1 MSCRKK
7 DYLKTGKI
15 LHKTSKIIYK
25 SSESYEKLLTRG
37 NKGWIDQKHLPT
49 LATEICKCLSD
60 INPDFMKPYFRVK
73 EMHYNLRNG
82 YALKLPSANSMY
94 YEINSVLFGACLL
107 WNWLPLSEKQS
118 QSLLEFKSKMKTL
131 RNIVCTCT
139 ICRTWFCNYVYVWI
153 NIIVIMISIMVQGW
167 FLSAWAI

>member
-1 MSCRKK
+1 
-7 DYLKTGKI
+7 
-15 LHKTSKIIYK
+15 
-25 SSESYEKLLTRG
+25 
-37 NKGWIDQKHLPT
+37 
-49 LATEICKCLSD
+49 
-60 INPDFMKPYFRVK
+60 MKPYFRVK

-139 ICRTWFCNYVYVWI
+139 ICRT
-153 NIIVIMISIMVQGW
+153 
-167 FLSAWAI
+167 